1 MEVSLRGYQQE
12 AVDAVVKYLLEK
24 KGNPLVALP
33 TGSGKSH
40 VQAGIIKEL
49 LRRYPRTQIICL
61 THVKELIEQNVEK
74 LKLYIPGADIGVYSA
89 GLGRKEL
96 GRQITFAGIQSIYL
110 RDIETPHIVII
121 DECHLVP
128 KDGSGMYRQFLG
140 ALKDVNP
147 NVRVIGLTATPYRM
161 RGGML
166 TGGKGKVFDCIA
178 YNLPVQR
185 LIDEGVLCSVKSAET
200 SSSID
205 TSKVKIQAGEYNI
218 KQLGSV
224 ADEEHVTGAAIKDA
238 FKHGHNR
245 RSWLFF
251 CVSVAHTNHVADALR
266 RAGVTAAPITG
277 ETLPEDRTKWI
288 ADYKKGDIKALV
300 NCNVLTTGFDAPET
314 DMIVLLRPTVSPGLY
329 VQMVGRGM
337 RPAEG
342 KNACLVLDYGG
353 NISRHGPID
362 DVAMPVESSGK
373 GEAPVKFCP
382 ICLAEC
388 HLSLRMCEECG
399 HEFQMEEKELGKKAS
414 KLALLKGQRPTIT
427 RTVTRVE
434 YKSHKSKAGNMTLR
448 VDYWFKYQ
456 FIASEWICLEHRDFA
471 RHKAEKWWIRRD
483 KYIDHVSDV
492 PKTVAEAMIFVDD
505 LLLPYTVDV
514 RNNGRYD
521 EIIGHDFVHE
531 I

>member
-12 AVDAVVKYLLEK
+12 AVDAVIQYLFKRE
-24 KGNPLVALP
+24 GNPLVALP

-40 VQAGIIKEL
+40 VQAGLIETL
-49 LRRYPRTQIICL
+49 LTKWPGTTVMCL
-61 THVKELIEQNVEK
+61 THVKELIQQNSEK
-74 LKLYIPGADIGVYSA
+74 MRMHMPDVGIGIYSA
-89 GLGRKEL
+89 GLKKREL
-96 GRQITFAGIQSIYL
+96 GYPVTFAGIQSIYNKDVEPPNL
-110 RDIETPHIVII
+110 III

-128 KDGSGMYRQFLG
+128 KEGQGRYRQFLKRMLE
-140 ALKDVNP
+140 AHPKL
-147 NVRVIGLTATPYRM
+147 RVIGLTATPYRM

-166 TGGKGKVFDCIA
+166 TGGKGKMFDSVV

-185 LIDEGVLCSVKSAET
+185 LIDEGVLAPVTSAPTSAE
-200 SSSID
+200 ID
-205 TSKVKIQAGEYNI
+205 TRSVSIQAGEYNL
-218 KQLGSV
+218 KELGSA
-224 ADEEHVTGAAIKDA
+224 ADDDHVTGAAITDA
-238 FKHGHNR
+238 FKHGEHR

-251 CVSVAHTNHVADALR
+251 CVSVAHVHHVADALR

-277 ETLPEDRTKWI
+277 ETLAEDRAKWI

-342 KNACLVLDYGG
+342 KDDCLVLDYGG

-362 DVAMPVESSGK
+362 DVVLPTETSGK

-388 HLSLRMCEECG
+388 HLSKRMCPECG
-399 HEFQMEEKELGKKAS
+399 HIFEMEEKELGKKAS
-414 KLALLKGQRPTIT
+414 KLALLKGQKAVERHE
-427 RTVTRVE
+427 VTSVA
-434 YKSHKSKAGNMTLR
+434 YGAHKSRAGHMTLR
-448 VDYWFKYQ
+448 VDYWDGFVMV
-456 FIASEWICLEHRDFA
+456 ASEWICLEHRDFA

-483 KYIDHVSDV
+483 KYIEHVKDV
-492 PKTVAEAMIFVDD
+492 PGTVADALSFAQD
-505 LLLPYTVDV
+505 LLEPREVHTRKNGKYTEVV
-514 RNNGRYD
+514 GYL
-521 EIIGHDFVHE
+521 F
-531 I
+531 

>member
-1 MEVSLRGYQQE
+1 MVVSLRGYQQE
-12 AVDAVVKYLLEK
+12 AVDAVVKYLLKK

-49 LRRYPRTQIICL
+49 LRRYPRTQIICV

-74 LKLYIPGADIGVYSA
+74 LKLYIPDAGVGIYSA

-96 GRQITFAGIQSIYL
+96 GRQITFAGIQSIYSK
-110 RDIETPHIVII
+110 DIETPHIVII

-166 TGGKGKVFDCIA
+166 TGGKGKMFDSIA

-185 LIDEGVLCSVKSAET
+185 LIDEGVLCNVKSAKT

-238 FKHGHNR
+238 FEHGQNR

-277 ETLPEDRTKWI
+277 ETLPEDRAKWI

-329 VQMVGRGM
+329 VQMIGRGM

-342 KNACLVLDYGG
+342 KDDCLVLDYGG

-414 KLALLKGQRPTIT
+414 KLALLKGQRAVKKHE
-427 RTVTRVE
+427 VTSVT
-434 YKSHKSKAGNMTLR
+434 YSAHKSKSGYMTLR
-448 VDYWFKYQ
+448 VEYWEGVLSV
-456 FIASEWICLEHRDFA
+456 ASEYICIEHRGFA
-471 RHKAEKWWIRRD
+471 RHKAEKWWVRRD
-483 KYIDHVSDV
+483 KYIDDVMDV
-492 PKTVAEAMIFVDD
+492 PETVADALSFVQD
-505 LLLPYTVDV
+505 LLEPQ
-514 RNNGRYD
+514 
-521 EIIGHDFVHE
+521 EVHTRFDGKYHE
-531 I
+531 VVGYLF

>member
-12 AVDAVVKYLLEK
+12 AVDAVVKYLLKK

-40 VQAGIIKEL
+40 VQAGLIKTL
-49 LRRYPRTQIICL
+49 LDRWPNTTVMCL
-61 THVKELIEQNVEK
+61 THVKELIQQNSEK
-74 LKLYIPGADIGVYSA
+74 MQMYMPGVGIGVYSA
-89 GLGRKEL
+89 GLNRREL
-96 GRQITFAGIQSIYL
+96 GYPITFAGIQSIYNK
-110 RDIETPHIVII
+110 DIAPPSLIII

-128 KDGSGMYRQFLG
+128 KSGQGMYRQFLERMLEAHPG
-140 ALKDVNP
+140 L
-147 NVRVIGLTATPYRM
+147 RVIGLTATPYRM

-166 TGGKGKVFDCIA
+166 TGGKGKMFDSIV
-178 YNLPVQR
+178 YNLSIDR
-185 LIDEGVLCSVKSAET
+185 LIKEGVLAPVKSAAT
-200 SSSID
+200 STEID
-205 TSKVKIQAGEYNI
+205 THFVGIQAGEFNL
-218 KQLGSV
+218 KELSSA

-277 ETLPEDRTKWI
+277 ETLPEDRAKWI

-342 KNACLVLDYGG
+342 KDDCLVLDYGG

-362 DVAMPVESSGK
+362 DVVMPMEPKGK
-373 GEAPVKFCP
+373 GEAPVKYCP

-414 KLALLKGQRPTIT
+414 KLALLKSQRAVKKHA
-427 RTVTRVE
+427 VTSVS
-434 YKSHKSKAGNMTLR
+434 YSAHKSKSGYMTLC
-448 VDYWFKYQ
+448 VEYWDGVMSVAKEYVC
-456 FIASEWICLEHRDFA
+456 IEHRGFA
-471 RHKAEKWWIRRD
+471 RHKAEKWWLRRD
-483 KYIDHVSDV
+483 KYIDDVVDV
-492 PKTVAEAMIFVDD
+492 PEAVADALSFVQD
-505 LLLPYTVDV
+505 LLEPQEVHTRFD
-514 RNNGRYD
+514 GKYD
-521 EIIGHDFVHE
+521 EVVGYLF
-531 I
+531 